1 MSSTGPKVGYPQQW
15 QSQFLPDLAFL
26 LSFTSLG
33 NLSLDIGYP
42 GPETLNSI
50 PTVNN

>member
-1 MSSTGPKVGYPQQW
+1 MSSLTVTASCPQQW
-15 QSQFLPDLAFL
+15 QSQFLPDLVFL

-33 NLSLDIGYP
+33 NLSLHLGYP